1 MRRVVFAAAL
11 FGAAVLAASGLTA
24 DEPKKD
30 EKKAE
35 AKLTKKELGKMMKDT
50 HHGEKSPH
58 ARTAAELKKDSPD
71 WEQITK
77 DVKAFAAMGETLK
90 SNNYTAGAY
99 TSPVKYNASTA
110 ALGKAA
116 GDKDK
121 KAATE
126 AFTGLTKSCTVC
138 HNYGGAPGGLEK

>member
-1 MRRVVFAAAL
+1 MRRTVLALTLFTAAA
-11 FGAAVLAASGLTA
+11 LTA

-58 ARTAAELKKDSPD
+58 VRTAAELKKDSPD

-77 DVKAFAAMGETLK
+77 DVKAFAAMGEALK
-90 SNNYTAGAY
+90 AFGPYQHKYTPAELGY
-99 TSPVKYNASTA
+99 IKTA
-110 ALGKAA
+110 TALSKAA

-126 AFTGLTKSCTVC
+126 AFVGLTKSCVAC
-138 HNYGGAPGGLEK
+138 HFYGGPGGAIK